1 MKTIKL
7 ELRQEVNDSGQLIIE
22 YYWLNGNL
30 HNAHGAA
37 YRRWNGEGVL
47 VTETYSLNGKYHNE
61 HGPAIRS
68 WYGSGELWREQ
79 YRLNG
84 ELLTK
89 EEWQSEVSSDSC
101 LGKVITVDGRQYK
114 LEAVQ

>member
-1 MKTIKL
+1 MNTVKL
-7 ELRQEVNDSGQLIIE
+7 EVKQEVNDSGQLKCE
-22 YYWLNGNL
+22 
-30 HNAHGAA
+30 
-37 YRRWNGEGVL
+37 E
-47 VTETYSLNGKYHNE
+47 YSLNGKYHNE

-89 EEWQSEVSSDSC
+89 DEWQRRVKPDPC
-101 LGKVITVDGRQYK
+101 LGKVVTVDGRQYK